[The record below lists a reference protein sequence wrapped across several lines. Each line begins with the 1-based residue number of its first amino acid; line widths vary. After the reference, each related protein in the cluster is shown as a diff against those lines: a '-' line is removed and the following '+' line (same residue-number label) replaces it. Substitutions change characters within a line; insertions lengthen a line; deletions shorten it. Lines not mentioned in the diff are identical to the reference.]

1 MSETMI
7 VLVVE
12 PGKRPYTKKIQP
24 GLKSLQREVGGYI
37 EAIYPFPEPVAI
49 VCRETGKLDG
59 CPLNRTLRDESGA
72 IYDIIAGTFLVVG
85 LTEENFGSL
94 STELLYREANRE
106 ISENIERLKTQ
117 LTPEQFAQV
126 EQLLEQMAL
135 SHSMELESQFC
146 FGFAAGVALQWEVGD
161 MLRKQEKK

>member
-85 LTEENFGSL
+85 LTEEDFGSL
-94 STELLYREANRE
+94 SSELLQAFTQCFQKPEAFAMVNGELLAFPLEDE
-106 ISENIERLKTQ
+106 I
-117 LTPEQFAQV
+117 
-126 EQLLEQMAL
+126 
-135 SHSMELESQFC
+135 
-146 FGFAAGVALQWEVGD
+146 
-161 MLRKQEKK
+161 

>member
-1 MSETMI
+1 MSETI
-7 VLVVE
+7 TTLVVE

-59 CPLNRTLRDESGA
+59 CPLNRALRDEDGA

-85 LTEENFGSL
+85 LTEEDFCSL
-94 STELLYREANRE
+94 SPERLQAFTQRFWKPETFAMVNGELLAFPLEDE
-106 ISENIERLKTQ
+106 I
-117 LTPEQFAQV
+117 
-126 EQLLEQMAL
+126 
-135 SHSMELESQFC
+135 
-146 FGFAAGVALQWEVGD
+146 
-161 MLRKQEKK
+161 